1 MSTSTSSAV
10 SPPAELYE
18 QSVAILTRLTEKWS
32 NMEEEEAKIQQANE
46 ATKRLVGVCTERERA
61 MASLIDRSQQVVSEM
76 RERVGELQRDLE
88 EDAARVGEAKEQKG
102 EQEAE
107 INALVEKVSILPLP
121 TLSPSSSPSKE
132 IVPFSGFTS
141 IRLDVDVKD
150 RFVGT
155 LICVLIVHSL
165 PSTPHCTLLFDTS
178 KEIVLFSGFT
188 SIRLD
193 MDVKGRFISS
203 VLEVLLCEHINIKE
217 IVLFSGFTSNR
228 LDVDVKDRFVG
239 TLICVLIVHSFPLHR
254 TALLSPTNS
263 KEIVLFSGF
272 TNIRLDVDVK
282 DRFVG
287 TLVHPSGNPELARPV
302 DFDASAANTTT
313 VAYQLWNMI

>member
-107 INALVEKVSILPLP
+107 INALVEKVKECQTRI
-121 TLSPSSSPSKE
+121 SKLMRRQE
-132 IVPFSGFTS
+132 ELREKRANLEADADQRTTK
-141 IRLDVDVKD
+141 IR
-150 RFVGT
+150 
-155 LICVLIVHSL
+155 
-165 PSTPHCTLLFDTS
+165 
-178 KEIVLFSGFT
+178 
-188 SIRLD
+188 
-193 MDVKGRFISS
+193 
-203 VLEVLLCEHINIKE
+203 
-217 IVLFSGFTSNR
+217 
-228 LDVDVKDRFVG
+228 
-239 TLICVLIVHSFPLHR
+239 
-254 TALLSPTNS
+254 